1 MDLEI
6 TTTYGTLRGALRG
19 PTIQFRGVPYAS
31 TPVGP
36 YRFVSPVPPAPW
48 SGVREAIEHG
58 PIPPQRASRLAA
70 VVGNFSRPQSEDCLS
85 LTITVPAPAPRRSRP
100 VVVYLH
106 GGAYQALAGSLDWFD
121 GAELATRGDLV
132 VVSVNYRLGPL
143 GFLAAQPGGGDQGLR
158 DMVAAL
164 RWVAR
169 EIHAFSGNPGQITVM
184 GQSAGAHAI
193 LCMLAM
199 RQPSGLF
206 HRAILQSAPSGLP
219 PFSDSHAAEVR
230 AQMIT
235 AGATL
240 DADPQVLTNAAETVT
255 RTNFTVGDVTPLF
268 VPVIDPLADASRVLA
283 AAVDGAA
290 AERVE
295 TLIGTTRD
303 EAHAFFCA
311 PSGPAA
317 PDLIALCSA
326 IERLEPKAQSPMPST
341 ASDARR
347 RLSGIVTRQLFRDP
361 SLAFAKRV
369 AKAGVRSWSYRLD
382 WAPDQ
387 SPYGAC
393 HCLELPLVFG
403 NHDAWRNAP
412 MLRGAT
418 PAALNALTHAIQDA
432 WITFIRDGAPGHA
445 ATIPAPDGIS
455 RAVTFT
461 EHTPSISDL
470 GRP

>member
-6 TTTYGTLRGALRG
+6 ATTYGTLRGAFRG
-19 PTIQFRGVPYAS
+19 PTIQFRGVPYAL

-36 YRFVSPVPPAPW
+36 YRFVPSVPPEPW
-48 SGVREAIEHG
+48 SGVRDAIEHR
-58 PIPPQRASRLAA
+58 PIPPQRASRLAS
-70 VVGNFSRPQSEDCLS
+70 VIGNFGRPQSEDCLS
-85 LTITVPAPAPRRSRP
+85 LTITVPTPAPRRSRP

-143 GFLAAQPGGGDQGLR
+143 GFVAAEPGGGDQGLR
-158 DMVAAL
+158 DMAAAL
-164 RWVAR
+164 RWVAH
-169 EIHAFSGNPGQITVM
+169 EIDADHGHGSVGGRACDPLHVGHAP
-184 GQSAGAHAI
+184 A
-193 LCMLAM
+193 
-199 RQPSGLF
+199 GLF
-206 HRAILQSAPSGLP
+206 HRAILQSAPSGLAL
-219 PFSDSHAAEVR
+219 FSAPHAAEVR
-230 AQMIT
+230 VQMTT
-235 AGATL
+235 AGAPR
-240 DADPQVLTNAAETVT
+240 DADPQVLLNAAETVT
-255 RTNFTVGDVTPLF
+255 RANFTVGDVTPLF
-268 VPVIDPLADASRVLA
+268 IPVIDPSADASRFLA

-290 AERVE
+290 AERVKI
-295 TLIGTTRD
+295 LIGTTRD
-303 EAHAFFCA
+303 EARVFFCA
-311 PSGPAA
+311 PSGHAA
-317 PDLIALCSA
+317 PDFAALCSA

-341 ASDARR
+341 VSDARR

-361 SLAFAKRV
+361 SLAFAERL

-382 WAPDQ
+382 WAPEQ

-403 NHDAWRNAP
+403 NQDAWHNAP

-418 PAALNALTHAIQDA
+418 LAALNALTHAVQDA
-432 WITFIRDGAPGHA
+432 WITFIRDGTPGHA
-445 ATIPAPDGIS
+445 TTIPAPDGTS

-470 GRP
+470 GRR